1 MYNIYIF
8 RTEIDIE
15 TLKQHKD
22 MAVLSVSPVSYPER
36 LAFWWTPVALAFK
49 KSRNFSGFFGTSKLR
64 WEAK

>member
-1 MYNIYIF
+1 MYNMYNIYFF

-36 LAFWWTPVALAFK
+36 LAF
-49 KSRNFSGFFGTSKLR
+49 
-64 WEAK
+64 

>member
-1 MYNIYIF
+1 MNLYDLNIYNIYIIYNMYNMYNIYFF

-36 LAFWWTPVALAFK
+36 LAF
-49 KSRNFSGFFGTSKLR
+49 
-64 WEAK
+64 